1 MQCHAWLVPHEAWH
15 ILQYKIEEALKIRLY
30 HPELRMQFRMCM
42 HTMQRL
48 AVVAPFIPRVPWI
61 SCRESCCCV
70 RSNIADTDLQATMYP
85 NAYGANCE
93 SGSTQPYGMPNF
105 GSLAK
110 DPLLPQRCQDPTQMQ
125 VSNFIAY
132 PFP

>member
-1 MQCHAWLVPHEAWH
+1 
-15 ILQYKIEEALKIRLY
+15 
-30 HPELRMQFRMCM
+30 
-42 HTMQRL
+42 
-48 AVVAPFIPRVPWI
+48 
-61 SCRESCCCV
+61 
-70 RSNIADTDLQATMYP
+70 MYP

-125 VSNFIAY
+125 VGDLLAGLY
-132 PFP
+132 PGRLLCTNWIKDQLGSIPNVC